1 MMLENFLKK
10 TLVHYVAVAITSGCV
25 GANAATPAVI
35 YVPGFQTFK
44 ADQYIVDAENLSA
57 LKLIKENST
66 PFKIS
71 GFTTSMKGDNWLVCR
86 MSFPV
91 YPPGKVPYQEFL
103 AEAMRAELVE
113 AGLYSAESKFG
124 IRGHIVSM
132 DFSSFGSGKWTI
144 EARFEADQ
152 KDPITIKHEYS
163 FSLSILATKSCENVT
178 NALVP
183 AIQGFLNTVYKDERF
198 AALLSQDPQT
208 PAVRSNEVQA
218 SK

>member
-1 MMLENFLKK
+1 MMLRKFLQK
-10 TLVHYVAVAITSGCV
+10 TRTSCVAFAIGSSGSL
-25 GANAATPAVI
+25 AYAATPAVI
-35 YVPGFQTFK
+35 YVPGFQAFK
-44 ADQYIVDAENLSA
+44 ADQYIVDTENLSA
-57 LKLIKENST
+57 LKVIKEKFS

-113 AGLYSAESKFG
+113 AGLYSDESKVG
-124 IRGHIVSM
+124 IRGHVVSL
-132 DFSSFGSGKWTI
+132 DFSSFGIGKWTI
-144 EARFEADQ
+144 EVRFEADQ
-152 KDPITIKHEYS
+152 KESVTIKHEYS
-163 FSLSILATKSCENVT
+163 FPLSFLATKSCENVT

-183 AIQGFLNTVYKDERF
+183 AIQGFLNAVYKDEKF
-198 AALLSQDPQT
+198 AALLNLEPQV
-208 PAVRSNEVQA
+208 PIAFSNEVQA